1 MGKVLSVFTNGYPGA
16 ISRAVDD
23 VVVSFANRE
32 SSADIAFGAPVMI
45 SSDALGVVNFTTTID
60 DESDTFAQI
69 HGIAVRTAKTPDT
82 YGSNL
87 AAYHP
92 GEHVDV
98 LTNGSCVIHIASG
111 SPRPGGKVY
120 WTSAG
125 FTATY
130 TQHAVAE
137 ITNMHFKSGK
147 DPNGNVEVLISPRII

>member
-1 MGKVLSVFTNGYPGA
+1 MGKVITTFTNGFPGA
-16 ISRAVDD
+16 ISRAVGD
-23 VVVSFANRE
+23 VVSTFTNRE

-45 SSDALGVVNFTTTID
+45 ETNALGVKNFTTTIA
-60 DESDTFAQI
+60 SDADTLAQI

-82 YGSNL
+82 YGSNV
-87 AAYHP
+87 ASYHP

-98 LTNGSCVIHIASG
+98 LTSGCAVVHVASG
-111 SPRPGGKVY
+111 SPRPGAKVY

-137 ITNMHFKSGK
+137 ITNMHFKTGK
-147 DPNGNVEVLISPRII
+147 DANGNAEVLLSPRII

>member
-1 MGKVLSVFTNGYPGA
+1 MGKVLTLFTNGNPGA
-16 ISRAVDD
+16 ISRSVGD
-23 VVVSFANRE
+23 VVTTFVNKE
-32 SSADIAFGAPVMI
+32 STADIAFGAPVMI
-45 SSDALGVVNFTTTID
+45 ETNAMGVVNFTTTIA
-60 DESDTFAQI
+60 SDADTTAQI

-82 YGSNL
+82 YGSNV

-98 LTNGSCVIHIASG
+98 LTSGCCVIHIASG
-111 SPRPGGKVY
+111 SPRPGAKVY

-147 DPNGNVEVLISPRII
+147 DANGNAEVLISPRII

>member
-1 MGKVLSVFTNGYPGA
+1 MGKVITVFTNGFPGA

-23 VVVSFANRE
+23 VVVSFASRE

-45 SSDALGVVNFTTTID
+45 STDALGVVNFTTTIA
-60 DESDTFAQI
+60 SDADTTAQI

-82 YGSNL
+82 YGSNV
-87 AAYHP
+87 ASYHP

-98 LTNGSCVIHIASG
+98 LTNGSCVVHVASG
-111 SPRPGGKVY
+111 SPKPGAKVY

-147 DPNGNVEVLISPRII
+147 DSNGNAEVLISPRII

>member
-1 MGKVLSVFTNGYPGA
+1 MGKVQASFTNGFPGA
-16 ISRAVDD
+16 ISRAVGD
-23 VVVSFANRE
+23 VVTSFVNKE

-45 SSDALGVVNFTTTID
+45 NSTAQGVVNFTTTIA
-60 DESDTFAQI
+60 SDADTTAQI
-69 HGIAVRTAKTPDT
+69 HGIAVRTVKTPDT
-82 YGSNL
+82 YGSNV
-87 AAYHP
+87 ASYHP

-98 LTNGSCVIHIASG
+98 ITNGSVVVHVASG
-111 SPRPGGKVY
+111 SPKPGAKVY

-137 ITNMHFKSGK
+137 ITNMHFKTGK